1 MFQWGYSKTQINLN
15 KNYIKRTKMQPK
27 TIRSNTNW
35 DEKHTSRRPQN
46 KHRDETHEVA
56 HA

>member
-15 KNYIKRTKMQPK
+15 KNYIKRTKMQTK